1 MIDINSL
8 RRLAQAAT
16 PGPWEF
22 WHGMIATDIDNDGGV
37 VIANRPTPSGGKLQ
51 ARVDTNFQYIVAANP
66 AAITELLDRL
76 EAAEKERDE
85 LRAKSADAELLEALA
100 EQEKLVPKV
109 SHGLCGGCAKTAADG
124 WALYCVECWEK
135 AEPVKQ
141 DPVAWVDAKEE
152 GYEFYGISYLPVGKH
167 HLYAAPVDAKAI
179 RAEALEE
186 AAKVAESV
194 VAKQSKHI
202 NDGKPFYAN
211 MYWEEI
217 AAAIRNLK

>member
-1 MIDINSL
+1 MTYEAWRISYQSSE
-8 RRLAQAAT
+8 QAA
-16 PGPWEF
+16 
-22 WHGMIATDIDNDGGV
+22 
-37 VIANRPTPSGGKLQ
+37 R
-51 ARVDTNFQYIVAANP
+51 AAY
-66 AAITELLDRL
+66 AECVRLRARL

-85 LRAKSADAELLEALA
+85 LLAKSADAELLEALA

-135 AEPVKQ
+135 AQPVKQ
-141 DPVAWVDAKEE
+141 EPVAYLNLQPVINWLENGCDPKEAAKELRIYQE
-152 GYEFYGISYLPVGKH
+152 QMK
-167 HLYAAPVDAKAI
+167 AAPVSAEAI

>member
-76 EAAEKERDE
+76 EEAEKEANKINGRM
-85 LRAKSADAELLEALA
+85 
-100 EQEKLVPKV
+100 
-109 SHGLCGGCAKTAADG
+109 
-124 WALYCVECWEK
+124 VEVKKRLQLIVE
-135 AEPVKQ
+135 EP
-141 DPVAWVDAKEE
+141 
-152 GYEFYGISYLPVGKH
+152 SNTMSN
-167 HLYAAPVDAKAI
+167 AKAM
-179 RAEALEE
+179 REMLRQANLALNEWR
-186 AAKVAESV
+186 K
-194 VAKQSKHI
+194 K
-202 NDGKPFYAN
+202 
-211 MYWEEI
+211 
-217 AAAIRNLK
+217 

>member
-1 MIDINSL
+1 MGMNKTTEAL
-8 RRLAQAAT
+8 KLAGEALGRSQQHLDLYHPEWVIT
-16 PGPWEF
+16 RQQ
-22 WHGMIATDIDNDGGV
+22 NDK
-37 VIANRPTPSGGKLQ
+37 AL
-51 ARVDTNFQYIVAANP
+51 
-66 AAITELLDRL
+66 AAIR
-76 EAAEKERDE
+76 
-85 LRAKSADAELLEALA
+85 EALVQPA
-100 EQEKLVPKV
+100 NTRSTYEYSE
-109 SHGLCGGCAKTAADG
+109 H
-124 WALYCVECWEK
+124 
-135 AEPVKQ
+135 VKQ
-141 DPVAWVDAKEE
+141 EPVAWVDAKEE

-217 AAAIRNLK
+217 AAAIRGLK

>member
-85 LRAKSADAELLEALA
+85 LLAKSADAELLEALA

-141 DPVAWVDAKEE
+141 EPVAYLNLQPVINWLENGCDPKEAAKELRIYQE
-152 GYEFYGISYLPVGKH
+152 QMK
-167 HLYAAPVDAKAI
+167 AAPVDAKAI

-186 AAKVAESV
+186 AAKWCE
-194 VAKQSKHI
+194 AKQSYNAMH
-202 NDGKPFYAN
+202 AN
-211 MYWEEI
+211 TEF
-217 AAAIRNLK
+217 AAAIRGLK

>member
-76 EAAEKERDE
+76 EAAEEERDA
-85 LRAKSADAELLEALA
+85 LRAKIEAM
-100 EQEKLVPKV
+100 EKQ
-109 SHGLCGGCAKTAADG
+109 
-124 WALYCVECWEK
+124 
-135 AEPVKQ
+135 EPVAHYKDAPHTIYLQ
-141 DPVAWVDAKEE
+141 TGCDDPEDCECSFNEWGDTR
-152 GYEFYGISYLPVGKH
+152 ITRL
-167 HLYAAPVDAKAI
+167 
-179 RAEALEE
+179 
-186 AAKVAESV
+186 
-194 VAKQSKHI
+194 
-202 NDGKPFYAN
+202 NDC
-211 MYWEEI
+211 
-217 AAAIRNLK
+217 